1 MTSQVLYH
9 RNQALQLKTS
19 GIIMHYLVRAISHFT
34 KAVTVECRTMWEQ
47 CWAGKKEAAWRETCL
62 SPTLSTKSSH
72 TFTRPEADVWHQSLN
87 RLSYSTAHLQCLISI
102 FENYGKITY
111 ILSDSPM
118 VKSRGSSVVQKV
130 LPSIMPICALAGW
143 WRRRCFF
150 GGIMSCRTSLCGSIT
165 SVTVLFW
172 IRAKTSKECIAWSM
186 LHVILP
192 LNVYTKLKT
201 NNMYPTQ
208 QLYKI

>member
-1 MTSQVLYH
+1 M
-9 RNQALQLKTS
+9 KTN
-19 GIIMHYLVRAISHFT
+19 GITMNCLVRDISHFR
-34 KAVTVECRTMWEQ
+34 KAVTVEYRTMWKQ
-47 CWAGKKEAAWRETCL
+47 CLARENEEAWRKTCL
-62 SPTLSTKSSH
+62 SPTLSTKSLH
-72 TFTRPEADVWHQSLN
+72 AFTRPEAEVRHQILN
-87 RLSYSTAHLQCLISI
+87 LLSYSTAHLQRFISV
-102 FENYGKITY
+102 FENDGKWTH

-143 WRRRCFF
+143 WRSRCFL

-172 IRAKTSKECIAWSM
+172 IRAKTSKECIAWGM

-192 LNVYTKLKT
+192 LTEHTTLQK
-201 NNMYPTQ
+201 NNIYPTQ
-208 QLYKI
+208 RLYKL